1 MNAARAIL
9 LLAIAASLHAGPT
22 FSEDIAPIIY
32 KACAPCHRPGETAP
46 FSLLNYRDVK
56 SHARQIMAVT
66 SSRYM
71 PPWLPEPGYGNF
83 EGERRLTDGQIRTIA
98 DWVRS
103 GAPEGNPATEPAP
116 PQFTTGWQ
124 LGIPDKII
132 EASKPFAM
140 PASGA
145 DVFWNFIFA
154 PELRATRYVRA
165 VEIRVGSSR
174 NIHHANVL
182 LDRLGTSRRLEST
195 PGAGFAGMDVVVD
208 RNPFDP
214 DSHFLFWKP
223 GTVPYSEPDGFSW
236 RLDPGNLLVLN
247 THIQPTGKPEK
258 VRPEIGLY
266 FTDKPPTRFPIL
278 LELEHD
284 DALDIPP
291 GDRDFVV
298 SDDFKMPVDSDVLAI
313 YPHAHYLGKLLEA
326 YATLPDGQRK
336 WLIRIPNWDLNWQAV
351 YRYRE
356 PVFLPAGSIVSMRF
370 HYDNSTANPRNP
382 NSPPKRVRA
391 GNQASD
397 EMGHLW
403 LQVLPRGRGDH
414 RRTLQ
419 EALLRHRLE
428 ENPNDFSAHL
438 NLGAVML
445 SRLDGQGA
453 VTTLEEAVRL
463 DPSRPEAH
471 DMLGSALGSVG
482 RSQEAVRQFRLAIKA
497 DPGYVNA
504 RYDLAGALA
513 KSGDYAGAVEEFQ
526 YVIAKFPEVA
536 SLQRRF
542 GELLQRAGRPA
553 EAAAALDKAAALE
566 KPATSG
572 RIN

>member
-1 MNAARAIL
+1 
-9 LLAIAASLHAGPT
+9 
-22 FSEDIAPIIY
+22 
-32 KACAPCHRPGETAP
+32 
-46 FSLLNYRDVK
+46 
-56 SHARQIMAVT
+56 MAVT
-66 SSRYM
+66 GSRYM
-71 PPWLPEPGYGNF
+71 PPWLPQPGYGDF
-83 EGERRLTDGQIRTIA
+83 KDERRLTDGQIRAIA
-98 DWVRS
+98 DWVRN
-103 GAPEGNPATEPAP
+103 GAPEGDPATEPGP

-124 LGIPDKII
+124 LGPPDMVI
-132 EASKPFAM
+132 EAPRPFPMAG
-140 PASGA
+140 SGA

-154 PELRATRYVRA
+154 PEIRSTRYVRA
-165 VEIRVGSSR
+165 IEIRVGSAR
-174 NIHHANVL
+174 NIHHANIL
-182 LDRLGTSRRLEST
+182 LDRLGTSRRLESVQ
-195 PGAGFAGMDVVVD
+195 GAGFPGMDVVVE

-214 DSHFLFWKP
+214 DSHFLFWKS
-223 GTVPYSEPDGFSW
+223 GSAPYSEPDGFSW
-236 RLDPGNLLVLN
+236 RLDPGNLLILN
-247 THIQPTGKPEK
+247 THIQPTGKPEE
-258 VRPEIGLY
+258 VRPVIGLY

-278 LELEHD
+278 MELEHD

-291 GDRDFVV
+291 GDRDLMI
-298 SDDFKMPVDSDVLAI
+298 SDDFRMPVDSDLLAI

-336 WLIRIPNWDLNWQAV
+336 WLIRIPNWGLNWQAV

-370 HYDNSTANPRNP
+370 HYDNSAANPRNP
-382 NSPPKRVRA
+382 NSSPKRVRA

-428 ENPNDFSAHL
+428 ENPNDFSTHL

-471 DMLGSALGSVG
+471 DMLGSALGSLG
-482 RSQEAVRQFRLAIKA
+482 RSQEALRQFRLAIKA
-497 DPGYVNA
+497 DPEYVNA

-542 GELLQRAGRPA
+542 GELLQRAGRSA
-553 EAAAALDKAAALE
+553 EAASALDKAAALE
-566 KPATSG
+566 KARAAGGTDA
-572 RIN
+572 R